1 MGMSGQSYSKKDLN
15 FELNLL
21 PVFDILSVCIC
32 FLLMTVVWVEVRSLE
47 TKQVIGSQGLSET
60 ETKESLWI
68 SLDQENN
75 LTLSLQSAKKLQNDS
90 FSASFSASATPSKK
104 TYSLTAEKGQID
116 WNKVSLY
123 LKSIAK
129 SKIEIAQLLPTKKTK
144 YDEIIKLMDLLKQNG
159 FKDIGLSPI

>member
-32 FLLMTVVWVEVRSLE
+32 FLLMTVVWVEIRSLE
-47 TKQVIGSQGLSET
+47 TKQVIGSQGLAET
-60 ETKESLWI
+60 ETRESLWI

-75 LTLSLQSAKKLQNDS
+75 LTLNLQSPKKLQDGTS
-90 FSASFSASATPSKK
+90 SLSASTSRKS
-104 TYSLTAEKGQID
+104 YSLMAAKGQID

-123 LKSIAK
+123 LKSIANN
-129 SKIEIAQLLPTKKTK
+129 KIEIAQLLPTKKTK

>member
-1 MGMSGQSYSKKDLN
+1 MGMSGQTYSKKDLN

-47 TKQVIGSQGLSET
+47 TKQVIGSQGLAET

-75 LTLSLQSAKKLQNDS
+75 LTLNLQSPKKLQDNTS
-90 FSASFSASATPSKK
+90 SPSTSASRKS
-104 TYSLTAEKGQID
+104 YSLMATKGQID

-123 LKSIAK
+123 LKSIANN
-129 SKIEIAQLLPTKKTK
+129 KIEIAQLLPTKKTK

>member
-47 TKQVIGSQGLSET
+47 TKQVIRSQGVAET

-75 LTLSLQSAKKLQNDS
+75 LTLSLQSANKLQNDS
-90 FSASFSASATPSKK
+90 LSSSATAFKK
-104 TYSLTAEKGQID
+104 TYSLTAAQGQID

-129 SKIEIAQLLPTKKTK
+129 SKIEIAQLLPTRKTK